1 MKKRIY
7 KTKKIFVTLEISYN
21 LVGTRISCKIFF
33 SCDTDV
39 MWRVWVFFYYLLFS
53 FFILLL
59 WIFCSFVYYCYVS
72 VSFLLNCLFYS
83 SWFLISYCFFSSRI
97 YFFQG
102 RFCIIFLLARSVLLS
117 DDKLNDLQRK
127 FFLHFSTDIACFFS
141 NKHDQKKV
149 KEKNCNLLFCCIG
162 SVFQVSHLGLV
173 DFLIVF

>member
-1 MKKRIY
+1 MSFLFFM
-7 KTKKIFVTLEISYN
+7 IFDFL
-21 LVGTRISCKIFF
+21 
-33 SCDTDV
+33 
-39 MWRVWVFFYYLLFS
+39 LLF
-53 FFILLL
+53 
-59 WIFCSFVYYCYVS
+59 FVKD
-72 VSFLLNCLFYS
+72 L
-83 SWFLISYCFFSSRI
+83 
-97 YFFQG
+97 FFQG

-149 KEKNCNLLFCCIG
+149 KEKNGNLLFCCIG